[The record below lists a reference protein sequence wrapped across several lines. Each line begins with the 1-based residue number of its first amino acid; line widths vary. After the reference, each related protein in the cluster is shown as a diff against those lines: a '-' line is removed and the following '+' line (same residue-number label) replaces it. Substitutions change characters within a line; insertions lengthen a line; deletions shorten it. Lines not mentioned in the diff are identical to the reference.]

1 MKHLTALVAGA
12 AIALSAMTA
21 TAGVV
26 IEQDQSSNRG
36 SKDVTQHQT
45 IMVQGKKERLETPSH
60 VVITDLDK
68 GKLYILQPSA
78 KTYLQMDFPPQ
89 GPMAQ
94 MMANKSQNAMNFTKL
109 GSTRSVAGF
118 KCIDYKGEGKVMSGD
133 YSITECFSTSAPGA
147 RDFTAFQAAMK
158 DKFKGT
164 PMAGMEGNIPDG
176 IPLASDS
183 TMKMNK
189 ISIPG
194 LPPEQA
200 KKIEEAMA
208 KRPPVTTKTT
218 VTKVSSQ
225 KIAESTFE
233 VPSDYKER
241 QMPGRPGMGP
251 GMGMMMKPGAGSGAG
266 PGGAPAAMAST
277 PAAAAS
283 PAAH

>member
-26 IEQDQSSNRG
+26 IEQDQTSNRG
-36 SKDVTQHQT
+36 SKDITQHQT
-45 IMVQGKKERLETPSH
+45 IMVQGNKERLETPSH
-60 VVITDLDK
+60 IVITDLDK
-68 GKLYILQPSA
+68 GKLYILQPAA
-78 KTYLQMDFPPQ
+78 KSYLQMDFPPK

-94 MMANKSQNAMNFTKL
+94 MMANKSQNAMNFTKM

-118 KCIDYKGEGKVMSGD
+118 KCADYKGEGKVMSGD
-133 YSITECFSTSAPGA
+133 YTITECFSTSAPGA
-147 RDFTAFQAAMK
+147 RDFSAFQDAMK
-158 DKFKGT
+158 EKFKGT
-164 PMAGMEGNIPDG
+164 PMAGMEGNIPGG

-208 KRPPVTTKTT
+208 KRPPVVTKTT
-218 VTKVSSQ
+218 VTKVTSQ
-225 KIAESTFE
+225 KLAESTFE

-241 QMPGRPGMGP
+241 QMPGRTGTGP
-251 GMGMMMKPGAGSGAG
+251 GMGMMMKPGASGAAA
-266 PGGAPAAMAST
+266 GAPIT
-277 PAAAAS
+277 PAASAAAS